1 MKPAK
6 LAKLLYRHTGKYGI
20 RTEHGMYRTAEYLQ
34 WRDTPRK
41 WVSLTTWSG
50 QNFVVEDRG

>member
-6 LAKLLYRHTGKYGI
+6 LAKLLYRHTGAYGI
-20 RTEHGMYRTAEYLQ
+20 RTEHGMYKTAEYKR

-41 WVSLTTWSG
+41 WKSITTWSG
-50 QNFVVEDRG
+50 QNFVVEDK